1 MKLIQRLSLPIFIA
15 SIAMLTACEMA
26 IPPFGPTDRPDQPVV
41 ILPAEP
47 LTDTIG
53 WNVPAEALTVA
64 QAREICAALES
75 GSTSGTKHYVMGFVK
90 KLHNNHAS
98 GVSGYGNA
106 QFYMEEE
113 KGANS
118 SQDFM
123 AFQVYGLDGT
133 KLTDPNAVAVGDFV
147 VIYGELTNY
156 NGTYETVGK
165 GAAHIWKSTNPLL
178 APAKP
183 EPVEVTIFEQN
194 LGTKDAIDTFIVA
207 NIAGDAQWQ
216 YKRQTTNMR
225 TEINAANN
233 EDWLI
238 TPALDLTQ
246 MSEAS
251 LNFKYKFSVAIPAE
265 FQNQYTVV
273 VSKDFDGNP
282 ANIATA
288 TWIEIKGFS
297 YETTAYAES
306 GVLNLPAEMIGHKC
320 HIAWKYKTAD
330 TPHTWALKDV
340 IVKAMTKVD

>member
-1 MKLIQRLSLPIFIA
+1 
-15 SIAMLTACEMA
+15 MA

-288 TWIEIKGFS
+288 TWVEIKGFS

-330 TPHTWALKDV
+330 TAHTWALKDV

>member
-1 MKLIQRLSLPIFIA
+1 MKLIQRFSLPIFIA

-75 GSTSGTKHYVMGFVK
+75 GSTSGTKYYVMGFVK

-194 LGTKDAIDTFIVA
+194 LGTKDVIDTFIVA

-251 LNFKYKFSVAIPAE
+251 LNFKYKFSVAIPTE

-288 TWIEIKGFS
+288 TWVEIKGFS

-320 HIAWKYKTAD
+320 YIAWKYKTAD
-330 TPHTWALKDV
+330 TAHTWALKDV

>member
-1 MKLIQRLSLPIFIA
+1 MKLIQRFSLPIFIA
-15 SIAMLTACEMA
+15 SIAMLTACEMV

-75 GSTSGTKHYVMGFVK
+75 GSTSGTKYYVMGFVK

-251 LNFKYKFSVAIPAE
+251 LNFKYKFSVVIPAE

-288 TWIEIKGFS
+288 TWVEIKGFS

-330 TPHTWALKDV
+330 TAHTWALKDV

>member
-75 GSTSGTKHYVMGFVK
+75 GSTSGTKYYVMGFVK

-251 LNFKYKFSVAIPAE
+251 LNFKYKFSIAIPTE

-288 TWIEIKGFS
+288 TWVEIKGFS

-320 HIAWKYKTAD
+320 YIAWKYKTAD
-330 TPHTWALKDV
+330 TAHTWALKDV

>member
-1 MKLIQRLSLPIFIA
+1 MKLIQRFSLPIFIA

-75 GSTSGTKHYVMGFVK
+75 GSTSGTKYYVMGFVK

-288 TWIEIKGFS
+288 TWVEIKGFS

-320 HIAWKYKTAD
+320 YIAWKYKTAD
-330 TPHTWALKDV
+330 TAHTWALKDV

>member
-265 FQNQYTVV
+265 FQNQYTVL

>member
-41 ILPAEP
+41 ILPADP

-75 GSTSGTKHYVMGFVK
+75 GSTSGTKYYVMGFVK

-106 QFYMEEE
+106 QFYIEEE

-251 LNFKYKFSVAIPAE
+251 LNFKYKFSVAIPTE

-288 TWIEIKGFS
+288 TWVEIKGFS

-320 HIAWKYKTAD
+320 YIAWKYKTAD
-330 TPHTWALKDV
+330 TAHTWALKDV

>member
-251 LNFKYKFSVAIPAE
+251 LNFKYKFSEVIPAE

-273 VSKDFDGNP
+273 VSKDLDGNP

>member
-1 MKLIQRLSLPIFIA
+1 MKLIQRFSLPIFIA

-75 GSTSGTKHYVMGFVK
+75 GSTSGTKYYVMGFVK

-118 SQDFM
+118 NQDFM

-251 LNFKYKFSVAIPAE
+251 LNFKYKFSVAIPTE

-273 VSKDFDGNP
+273 VSKNFDGNP

-288 TWIEIKGFS
+288 TWVEIKGFS

-320 HIAWKYKTAD
+320 YIAWKYKTAD
-330 TPHTWALKDV
+330 TAHTWALKDV

>member
-1 MKLIQRLSLPIFIA
+1 MKLIQRFSLPIFIA

-75 GSTSGTKHYVMGFVK
+75 GSTSGTKYYVMGFVK

-156 NGTYETVGK
+156 NGTYKTVGK

-251 LNFKYKFSVAIPAE
+251 LNFKYKFSVAIPTE

-288 TWIEIKGFS
+288 TWVEIKGFS

-320 HIAWKYKTAD
+320 YIAWKYKTAD
-330 TPHTWALKDV
+330 TAHTWALKDV

>member
-265 FQNQYTVV
+265 FQNQYTVL

-288 TWIEIKGFS
+288 TWVEIKGFS

-330 TPHTWALKDV
+330 TAHTWALKDV

>member
-75 GSTSGTKHYVMGFVK
+75 GSTSGTKYYVMGFVK

-251 LNFKYKFSVAIPAE
+251 LNFKYKFSVAIPTE

-288 TWIEIKGFS
+288 TWVEIKGFS

-330 TPHTWALKDV
+330 TAHTWALKDV

>member
-251 LNFKYKFSVAIPAE
+251 LNFKYKFSLAIPAE

-288 TWIEIKGFS
+288 TWVEIKGFS

>member
-41 ILPAEP
+41 ILPTEP

>member
-1 MKLIQRLSLPIFIA
+1 
-15 SIAMLTACEMA
+15 MA

-75 GSTSGTKHYVMGFVK
+75 GSTSGTKYYVMGFVK

-251 LNFKYKFSVAIPAE
+251 LNFKYKFSVAIPTE
-265 FQNQYTVV
+265 FQDQYTVL

-288 TWIEIKGFS
+288 TWVEIKGFS

-320 HIAWKYKTAD
+320 YIAWKYKTAD
-330 TPHTWALKDV
+330 TAHTWALKDV

>member
-1 MKLIQRLSLPIFIA
+1 MTLIQRFSLPIFIA

-75 GSTSGTKHYVMGFVK
+75 GSTSGTKYYVMGFVK

-251 LNFKYKFSVAIPAE
+251 LNFKYKFSVAIPTE

-288 TWIEIKGFS
+288 TWVEIKGFS

-306 GVLNLPAEMIGHKC
+306 GILNLPAEMIGHKC
-320 HIAWKYKTAD
+320 YIAWKYKTAD
-330 TPHTWALKDV
+330 TAHTWALKDV

>member
-15 SIAMLTACEMA
+15 SIAMFTACEMA

-251 LNFKYKFSVAIPAE
+251 LNFKYKFNVAIPAE
-265 FQNQYTVV
+265 FQDQYTVV

-288 TWIEIKGFS
+288 TWVEIKGFS

-320 HIAWKYKTAD
+320 HIAWKYKTTD

>member
-288 TWIEIKGFS
+288 TWVEIKGFS

>member
-251 LNFKYKFSVAIPAE
+251 LNFKYKFSEVIPAE

-288 TWIEIKGFS
+288 TWVEIKGFS

>member
-265 FQNQYTVV
+265 FQNQYTVL

-288 TWIEIKGFS
+288 TWVEIKGFS

>member
-123 AFQVYGLDGT
+123 AFQVYGLNGT

-251 LNFKYKFSVAIPAE
+251 LNFKYKFSEAIPAE

-330 TPHTWALKDV
+330 TAHTWALKDV

>member
-194 LGTKDAIDTFIVA
+194 LGTKGAIDTFIVA

-251 LNFKYKFSVAIPAE
+251 LNFKYKFSEVIPAE

-288 TWIEIKGFS
+288 TWVEIKGFS

-330 TPHTWALKDV
+330 TAHTWALKDV

>member
-75 GSTSGTKHYVMGFVK
+75 GSTSGTKYYVMGFVK

-251 LNFKYKFSVAIPAE
+251 LNFKYKFSVAIPTE

-288 TWIEIKGFS
+288 TWVEIKGFS

-320 HIAWKYKTAD
+320 YIAWKYKTAD
-330 TPHTWALKDV
+330 TAHTWALKDV

>member
-288 TWIEIKGFS
+288 TWVEIKGFS

-330 TPHTWALKDV
+330 TAHTWALKDV

>member
-1 MKLIQRLSLPIFIA
+1 MKLIQRFSLPIFIA

-75 GSTSGTKHYVMGFVK
+75 GSTSGTKYYVMGFVK

-251 LNFKYKFSVAIPAE
+251 LNFKYKFSVAIPTE

-288 TWIEIKGFS
+288 TWVEIKGFS

-320 HIAWKYKTAD
+320 YIAWKYKTAD
-330 TPHTWALKDV
+330 TAHTWALKDV

>member
-64 QAREICAALES
+64 QAREICAGLASEEK
-75 GSTSGTKHYVMGFVK
+75 TTTKYYVMGYVK
-90 KLHNNHAS
+90 KLHSKHAD
-98 GVSGYGNA
+98 GVAKYGNA
-106 QFYMEEE
+106 QFYMEDV

-118 SQDFM
+118 SDDFM
-123 AFQVYGLDGT
+123 AYQVYGVDNQKIT
-133 KLTDPNAVAVGDFV
+133 NVDAVLVGDFV
-147 VIYGELTNY
+147 IIYGPLTNY
-156 NGTYETVGK
+156 NGTYETTGQ
-165 GAAHIWKSTNPLL
+165 GSAHIWKSTNPLL

-194 LGTKDAIDTFIVA
+194 LGTKGAIDTFIVA

-251 LNFKYKFSVAIPAE
+251 LNFKYKFSEVIPAE

-330 TPHTWALKDV
+330 TAHTWALKDV

>member
-265 FQNQYTVV
+265 FQDQYTVL

-288 TWIEIKGFS
+288 TWVEIKGFS

-330 TPHTWALKDV
+330 TAHTWALKDV